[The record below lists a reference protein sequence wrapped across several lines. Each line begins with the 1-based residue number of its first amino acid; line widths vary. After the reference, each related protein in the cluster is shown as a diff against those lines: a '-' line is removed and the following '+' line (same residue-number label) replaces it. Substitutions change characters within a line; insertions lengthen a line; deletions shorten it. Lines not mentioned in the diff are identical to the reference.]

1 MRENITEYLA
11 IDLTTEKW
19 ICRKCDHEIASAR
32 GNYKEGLLV
41 YDRDPREIHKPI
53 INPDLYK
60 YTYSPDPKWLRIL
73 EYYCPS
79 CATQVEVEY
88 LPPGH
93 PPTRDMELDIDA
105 LKERFQNRKEQ
116 KA

>member
-1 MRENITEYLA
+1 MTEYLA
-11 IDLTTEKW
+11 IDLEKEVW
-19 ICRKCDHEIASAR
+19 CCRKCNHEIANAR

-41 YDRDPREIHKPI
+41 YNRNPREIHKPI
-53 INPDLYK
+53 IDPDK
-60 YTYSPDPKWLRIL
+60 YEFTFAPDPNWVQIL

-93 PPTRDMELDIDA
+93 PPMFDMEFDIDA
-105 LKERFQNRKEQ
+105 LKERYLKRKGQ
-116 KA
+116 KI

>member
-1 MRENITEYLA
+1 MKTNITEYLA
-11 IDLTTEKW
+11 IDLKTEMW
-19 ICRKCDHEIASAR
+19 TCRKCDHEIAPAR

-41 YDRDPREIHKPI
+41 YNRDPREIHKPI
-53 INPDLYK
+53 IDPELYEF
-60 YTYSPDPKWLRIL
+60 TFSPDPKWCQIL

-79 CATQVEVEY
+79 CATQMEVEY

-93 PPTRDMELDIDA
+93 PPIYDMEFDIDS
-105 LKERFQNRKEQ
+105 LKERYLDRKGQ